1 MKSIFIIAIIFS
13 IVAIGIS
20 LFLYDQYKSAK
31 ETERNLQELD
41 ELSSE
46 VDDILKNTPS
56 RTVHKIYESDLDVDL
71 VSCSSEYGYVN
82 WKGSVTSLANEPINV
97 NLVLTGIDEN
107 GDVVTFVEEIIIG
120 LNPGKTEYVDRLLDD
135 VSGFDTC
142 DFKIESIIPSR

>member
-46 VDDILKNTPS
+46 V
-56 RTVHKIYESDLDVDL
+56 
-71 VSCSSEYGYVN
+71 
-82 WKGSVTSLANEPINV
+82 
-97 NLVLTGIDEN
+97 
-107 GDVVTFVEEIIIG
+107 EIG
-120 LNPGKTEYVDRLLDD
+120 RAHV
-135 VSGFDTC
+135 
-142 DFKIESIIPSR
+142 